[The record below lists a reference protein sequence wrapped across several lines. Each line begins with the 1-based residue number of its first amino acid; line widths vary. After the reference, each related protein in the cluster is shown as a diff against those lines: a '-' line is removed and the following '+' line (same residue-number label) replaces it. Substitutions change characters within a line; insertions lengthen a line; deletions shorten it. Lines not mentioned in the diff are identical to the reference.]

1 MGDEAGS
8 TPVTTG
14 KDIKTVAVIGA
25 GISGVVSAAHL
36 LRAGMDVTVFERGDE
51 VGGAWIYSEQPDR
64 DPPFPNDRI
73 QSRPPAGTASSGK
86 LEHAEQTN
94 GAMPGLEDAARA
106 FAPPGPVYTS
116 MKSRSDEVQ
125 MRTTLRDWPDGIK
138 APIDPCDVVAYLR
151 DIAEAYHVHD
161 KIHFRTRVDSMA
173 RNNGGWH
180 VQTSTLLHNSS
191 QTGVSQERKAWSFDA
206 VVVAVGRNGI
216 PRVPDVPGLSQWKAW
231 FPSRIKH
238 SKQYRS
244 PEPYRNKTVLVVGAH
259 VSALDITNHLVR
271 GGVAKV
277 YQSARPREID
287 FRGLVDCDSGTC
299 TTVLEKV
306 AMVAGFGA
314 LDGIVMPLDD
324 GFPIP
329 AKVALQDGRVLDGI
343 HHVLFATGYL
353 ASFPFLG
360 PDLEQPYT
368 EPQDADDTVI
378 VTADARTVHNLHED
392 IFYIPDPSL
401 AFIGISLYVS
411 SFSMFDIQAQ
421 ILAAV
426 WAGRARLPSRT
437 AMVEE
442 QRRRKSQVQLLP
454 GMTLNGVYLLD
465 DFVMRRLLD
474 WVNTDMAEAGRCQSE
489 DILAGPDAKWW
500 AAFRTKRENSRAVL
514 GNLQDQYLRIYGTTW
529 EGLQS
534 QDLRK

>member
-1 MGDEAGS
+1 MKGESKDESNHSRLEIETA
-8 TPVTTG
+8 
-14 KDIKTVAVIGA
+14 AVIGA

-36 LRAGMDVTVFERGDE
+36 LRAGIDVTVFERADG
-51 VGGAWIYSEQPDR
+51 VGGAWIYNEQPDR
-64 DPPFPNDRI
+64 DPPFPNERI
-73 QSRPPAGTASSGK
+73 QSRTPAGTASSDK
-86 LEHAEQTN
+86 LGHAERTN
-94 GAMPGLEDAARA
+94 GAMPGLDDAAHA
-106 FAPPGPVYTS
+106 FGPPGPVYTS

-138 APIDPCDVVAYLR
+138 APIDPRDVVAYLR
-151 DIAEAYHVHD
+151 DIAEAYHVRD
-161 KIHFRTRVDSMA
+161 KIHFRTR
-173 RNNGGWH
+173 
-180 VQTSTLLHNSS
+180 TSTLLHNYSLM
-191 QTGVSQERKAWSFDA
+191 GVSQERKAWNFDA
-206 VVVAVGRNGI
+206 VAVAVGRNSI
-216 PRVPDVPGLSQWKAW
+216 PRVPDVPGLSQWKAR

-244 PEPYRNKTVLVVGAH
+244 PEPYRNKTLLVVGAH

-287 FRGLVDCDSGTC
+287 FRGLVDGDSGTC

-306 AMVAGFGA
+306 AMVAEFAA
-314 LDGIVMPLDD
+314 LVDGVGVGITPLDD
-324 GFPIP
+324 GSPIP
-329 AKVALQDGRVLDGI
+329 AKVLLQDGRVLDGI
-343 HHVLFATGYL
+343 HHVLFTTGYL

-368 EPQDADDTVI
+368 EPQDADETVI

-392 IFYIPDPSL
+392 ILYIPGPSL

-411 SFSMFDIQAQ
+411 SFSMFDVQAQ

-426 WAGRARLPSRT
+426 WAGRARLPSRA

-442 QRRRKSQVQLLP
+442 QRRRKSLVQLLP
-454 GMTLNGVYLLD
+454 GMTLDGVYLLD

-474 WVNTDMAEAGRCQSE
+474 WVNTDMAEAGGCRSQ
-489 DILAGPDAKWW
+489 DILTGPDAKWW
-500 AAFRTKRENSRAVL
+500 AAF
-514 GNLQDQYLRIYGTTW
+514 
-529 EGLQS
+529 
-534 QDLRK
+534 